1 MRRRSGSIQIVVL
14 ALSLVPPAAMGQ
26 DIEEMMKW
34 QTASA
39 VHYDVVAVYSGSAVI
54 IQTESPTR
62 ASYDAQVTDRFE
74 IGFDWNPAGMSLVG
88 RPTFKNFPSALPAGT
103 PPYVVAGAEC
113 TGPRM
118 TSPYDHV
125 EVVGAT
131 AGVLGSNALELSA
144 KRTSGA
150 GSVSHWNEHGCGN
163 WVEAAATSE
172 TVSLALPVP
181 LGLMLVMPQTLSAN
195 MTLSGPNTIVLDDS
209 KKNGWTY
216 TYTLK
221 IVD

>member
-1 MRRRSGSIQIVVL
+1 MMRRSGSIQVVML
-14 ALSLVPPAAMGQ
+14 ALSLVTSAAMGQ

-34 QTASA
+34 QTANA

-54 IQTESPTR
+54 IQTGPPTR

-88 RPTFKNFPSALPAGT
+88 RPTFKNFPSELPAGT
-103 PPYVVAGAEC
+103 PSYVVAGAEC
-113 TGPRM
+113 AGPRM

-144 KRTSGA
+144 KRTFGA

-163 WVEAAATSE
+163 WVQAAATSE
-172 TVSLALPVP
+172 TVSLAMQVP
-181 LGLMLVMPQTLSAN
+181 LGLILVMPQALSAN

-209 KKNGWTY
+209 QKDGWTY

-221 IVD
+221 IVN